1 MSSGYR
7 IGSIERRRKSRL
19 RLLAKAVAVSA
30 SVILCMPE
38 NALQSAECSATEN
51 GKCVNVTRELRNV
64 RVALETNREKLNN
77 VQLILAR
84 MKLYTG
90 PIDGKWTK
98 TTEDSIRGAL
108 ETYIAIG
115 GRGPDWGI
123 NNKRDV
129 DRFIKWLYAALESGE
144 TGNEFPD

>member
-1 MSSGYR
+1 MSFGNR
-7 IGSIERRRKSRL
+7 IGSMEWRRKPRL

-38 NALQSAECSATEN
+38 NALQAAECNATEY
-51 GKCVNVTRELRNV
+51 GKCIDVTRELRNV
-64 RVALETNREKLNN
+64 RAVLETNREKLTN
-77 VQLILAR
+77 VQLILVR
-84 MKLYTG
+84 MKEYTG

-98 TTEDSIRGAL
+98 RTEESIRRVL
-108 ETYIAIG
+108 DTYIAIG

-129 DRFIKWLYAALESGE
+129 DRFIKWLYAALESLE
-144 TGNEFPD
+144 TGSEFPD